1 MPNRKAGG
9 DSRSLAQARRRPS
22 PQEFLMT
29 TAIAKSATTKPTIKV
44 ADEVWV
50 ATLMLHQRHPERPD
64 FQIEEIMEF
73 ARSAKELRFMG
84 PLRPGFYVHV
94 VQHCVA
100 NRPPNPGR
108 YRMLLETGP
117 GRRRLFRNGD
127 VYDPAREGAKTIPA
141 TEDIPSEYAGLLD
154 WYRDWNQDNVEDRI
168 KNDPLLALRGSGKE
182 LWADEHAD
190 EYVRRLREGWE

>member
-1 MPNRKAGG
+1 
-9 DSRSLAQARRRPS
+9 
-22 PQEFLMT
+22 MT
-29 TAIAKSATTKPTIKV
+29 IAVTKPAAAKAAIKV

-50 ATLMLHQRHPERPD
+50 ATVMLHQRHPERPD
-64 FQIEEIMEF
+64 FLIEEIVEF

-108 YRMLLETGP
+108 YRMLFETSP
-117 GRRRLFRNGD
+117 GRRRLYRHGD
-127 VYDPAREGAKTIPA
+127 SYHPQREGGKVSPNP
-141 TEDIPSEYAGLLD
+141 EDLPENRFTGLRT
-154 WYRDWNQDNVEDRI
+154 WYRGWSAKVAKRAVDD
-168 KNDPLLALRGSGKE
+168 DPLLALRGTGKK

-190 EYVRRLREGWE
+190 DYVRRLREGWE

>member
-1 MPNRKAGG
+1 M
-9 DSRSLAQARRRPS
+9 
-22 PQEFLMT
+22 
-29 TAIAKSATTKPTIKV
+29 ATFSGIQIKV

-50 ATLMLHQRHPERPD
+50 ATALLHREHPSQPD
-64 FQIEEIMEF
+64 FAIDRIMQRAAEE
-73 ARSAKELRFMG
+73 AG
-84 PLRPGFYVHV
+84 TQPLRPGVYVHI

-108 YRMLLETGP
+108 YRMLFETTA

-127 VYDPAREGAKTIPA
+127 AYHTAREGAKTVPA
-141 TEDIPSEYAGLLD
+141 REDIPPEHRDLLD
-154 WYRDWNQDNVEDRI
+154 WYKNWNQDSLEDRI

>member
-1 MPNRKAGG
+1 
-9 DSRSLAQARRRPS
+9 
-22 PQEFLMT
+22 MT
-29 TAIAKSATTKPTIKV
+29 TAMTKPTIKV

-50 ATLMLHQRHPERPD
+50 ATLILHQRHPERVD
-64 FQIEEIMEF
+64 FSIEEIMEF

-108 YRMLLETGP
+108 YRMLLETAP
-117 GRRRLFRNGD
+117 GRRRLFRRGD
-127 VYDPAREGAKTIPA
+127 PYHPQREGGKILPKQ
-141 TEDIPSEYAGLLD
+141 EDLPENWFRGLLA
-154 WYRDWNQDNVEDRI
+154 WYSGWCAEAAERAVDG
-168 KNDPLLALRGSGKE
+168 DPLLSLCGSGRK